1 VIADI
6 QDEKGM
12 NAATELGY
20 ENARFVHC
28 NVTKE
33 SDVAAAMK
41 FTVSTFGKLDI
52 CFSNAG
58 YIGENPTLSL
68 SLSLNLFL
76 PPLVFTWLHLVD
88 KCLVTTEMPLVQKPS
103 SFKILSSQTS
113 EPGVNSETI
122 SDLCTWE

>member
-1 VIADI
+1 VSADI
-6 QDEKGM
+6 QDEKGTKV
-12 NAATELGY
+12 ATELGY

-33 SDVAAAMK
+33 SDVVAAIK

-68 SLSLNLFL
+68 SLSLLILF
-76 PPLVFTWLHLVD
+76 FHHL
-88 KCLVTTEMPLVQKPS
+88 S
-103 SFKILSSQTS
+103 ILDC
-113 EPGVNSETI
+113 I
-122 SDLCTWE
+122 L

>member
-1 VIADI
+1 MIADI

-12 NAATELGY
+12 KVATELGY

-28 NVTKE
+28 NVTKD

-58 YIGENPTLSL
+58 YIGENPTHTHTHSL
-68 SLSLNLFL
+68 SLSRSFSSI
-76 PPLVFTWLHLVD
+76 T
-88 KCLVTTEMPLVQKPS
+88 CLYLTASCRQMS
-103 SFKILSSQTS
+103 C
-113 EPGVNSETI
+113 
-122 SDLCTWE
+122 DH